1 MTQQRC
7 HTKQPQSVV
16 GAQGTELRKASHQKG
31 HLNCP
36 EGKRGERKGH
46 SRQRGQCEQK
56 SGSKRA
62 ENSRRQSWL
71 VPEMMVPSTMTSN

>member
-1 MTQQRC
+1 MTQHRC
-7 HTKQPQSVV
+7 DTKQLQRVV

-31 HLNCP
+31 HVNCH

-56 SGSKRA
+56 SGYKRA

-71 VPEMMVPSTMTSN
+71 VPEMTVPLIITSN